1 MVNQEIKKILIIKWG
16 ALGDLIASTPAI
28 KALRNNYPDAR
39 ITLLTNP
46 LMIQIIPEGF
56 LVDDH
61 IIINTNRNKV
71 IDSVSKQLLTAFRLR
86 RKKFDL
92 AVNLRWTSE
101 RAALLTY
108 LSGAKV
114 RISSGPEKLMNLY
127 TVRLKH
133 PTGRYHEIHRNL
145 DIVKGLGLNIEDEN
159 PTLYLSGGD
168 KKFADDFFNSVSIS
182 KKNTICIHPGASREI
197 RAWLPDRF
205 AEIGK
210 RLVKEFDSNIVVTW
224 SGSESA
230 LADRIVSEIGKNA
243 YKAPATESIGRL
255 AALIENCG
263 LFFSNCTGPMNVSV
277 AVKTPVVA
285 LLGSSD
291 PTDWGAYG
299 REHINIKSPLVLEH
313 YSDESEHEAMKAIL
327 VDSVW
332 NIVQSRWKELSG
344 NYNQSINPQ

>member
-1 MVNQEIKKILIIKWG
+1 MKEKIKNILIIKWG

-28 KALRNNYPDAR
+28 KAVRDNFPDAR

-46 LMIQIIPEGF
+46 LMLQIIPVGF

-71 IDSVSKQLLTAFRLR
+71 IDSVPKQLITAFRLR
-86 RKKFDL
+86 RKKYDL

-101 RAALLTY
+101 RAALFAY
-108 LSGAKV
+108 LSGARL

-127 TVRLKH
+127 TIRLKH
-133 PTGRYHEIHRNL
+133 PSGRYHEIHRNL
-145 DIVKGLGLNIEDEN
+145 DIIKGLGLHVLDEN
-159 PTLYLSGGD
+159 PTLYISNDD
-168 KKFADDFFNSVSIS
+168 KKFADGFFYSTSIS
-182 KKNTICIHPGASREI
+182 KKNTVCIHPGASREI
-197 RAWLPDRF
+197 RAWLPERF

-210 RLVKEFDSNIVVTW
+210 RLVEKYNVNIVVTW

-255 AALIENCG
+255 AALIKNCG
-263 LFFSNCTGPMNVSV
+263 LFFSNCTGPMNVAV
-277 AVKTPVVA
+277 AVKTPVIA

-299 REHINIKSPLVLEH
+299 NEHINIKSPLILEH
-313 YSDESEHEAMKAIL
+313 YSDETEHEAMKAIR
-327 VDSVW
+327 VDTVW
-332 NIVQSRWKELSG
+332 DIIQSRWKELSSD
-344 NYNQSINPQ
+344 YNRPII